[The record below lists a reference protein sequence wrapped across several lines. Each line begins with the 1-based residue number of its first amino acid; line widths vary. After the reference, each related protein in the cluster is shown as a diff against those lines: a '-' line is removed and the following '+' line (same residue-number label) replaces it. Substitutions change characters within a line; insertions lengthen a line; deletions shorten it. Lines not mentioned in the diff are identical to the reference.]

1 MNKQVLYAIAAAAL
15 FSACDNDETMGTELM
30 PETDHPG
37 IVVTDTIDIKAA
49 TVLDN
54 KVYSTNQSHLL
65 VGSNTDPVF
74 GKSNAAFF
82 AKFSNTSYGKFP
94 SGSICDS
101 VVLSLGLDSTA
112 VHFHGNTSAT
122 NSIDVYTLTSKIY
135 ADSSYYSNFNYQ
147 EIISDSPIASIEFT
161 PTNTLKEI
169 RANLPVDFGQRVIN
183 CSRDTTFD
191 ANFYGLCFTPGNESS
206 CIVKTSRNNNNI
218 KYSVYYHCEGDTA
231 STAVTFSVATT
242 NACASFFNH
251 DYTGTNIPSDSES
264 DTLVYLQSM
273 SGTKIKVDLSDIRKY
288 SKLTDK
294 HFALMRADLI
304 MPVDSTIS
312 DIRTFAPIDAIACI
326 GNKKSDGSL
335 TYFEEFIT
343 YDSYNGTQIVANYF
357 ESNRCRYNINVTNRI
372 NARLE
377 LYNKDMEPDYDL
389 FIYPHARTSDFSRT
403 VINAPSKKSSPMKL
417 VIQYTVFEK

>member
-1 MNKQVLYAIAAAAL
+1 MNKQVLYAIATAAL
-15 FSACDNDETMGTELM
+15 FSACDNDEIMGTDLM

-49 TVLDN
+49 TILDN

-65 VGSNTDPVF
+65 VGNFSDPMFGNT
-74 GKSNAAFF
+74 NAAFF

-101 VVLSLGLDSTA
+101 VVLTIGLDSTA
-112 VHFHGNTSAT
+112 IHFYGDTLAKSN
-122 NSIDVYTLTSKIY
+122 IDVYSLTSKIY

-147 EIISDSPIASIEFT
+147 EIISDSPVASAEFN
-161 PTNTLKEI
+161 PTYTLKEI
-169 RANLPVDFGQRVIN
+169 RFSLPVDFGQKVIN

-191 ANFYGLCFTPGNESS
+191 ENFFGLCFTNGSESS

-218 KYSVYYHCEGDTA
+218 KYCVYYHCEGDTA

-251 DYTGTNIPSDSES
+251 EYIGTNIPSDSES
-264 DTLVYLQSM
+264 DSLVYLQSM
-273 SGTKIKVDLSDIRKY
+273 SGTKIKIDLSDIRKY
-288 SKLTDK
+288 SKLPKK

-312 DIRTFAPIDAIACI
+312 DIKAFPPISSITCM
-326 GNKKSDGSL
+326 GNNKNDGSL
-335 TYFEEFIT
+335 IYFEEFVT
-343 YDSYNGTQIVANYF
+343 YDSYNGTQRVSKNF
-357 ESNRCRYNINVTNRI
+357 ESNRCRYNINLTNRI
-372 NARLE
+372 NALLE
-377 LYNKDMEPDYDL
+377 LYKNDMEPDYDI
-389 FIYPHARTSDFSRT
+389 FIYPYARTSDFART
-403 VINAPSKKSSPMKL
+403 VINAPSKKASPMKL